1 MTILALL
8 ARRESS
14 IYIYVLHL
22 ILHMELMAACS
33 LASRDLLSL
42 SLYAR
47 RRLLVFWLASSPP
60 AKELGAMGIIR
71 TEMEHSTQQRKE
83 GKKERRKKGAKE
95 NSI

>member
-1 MTILALL
+1 VQLGITRFAFALFRL
-8 ARRESS
+8 GGG
-14 IYIYVLHL
+14 
-22 ILHMELMAACS
+22 S
-33 LASRDLLSL
+33 L
-42 SLYAR
+42 
-47 RRLLVFWLASSPP
+47 FFCWLFPSP